1 MDQLLYEEFLLL
13 QLLLGCSFFGFVTSF
28 WGTLQ
33 KRSNLVRWGLLAL
46 LAASLSGIPLY
57 FHGSEILSLMKQ
69 LNYGEA
75 SIETY
80 KADYYTTLIISLFLG
95 VTSIMSLIMQRA
107 LNRIPRLF
115 LYPVLFYALLVIVYL
130 GWRSYFSF

>member
-1 MDQLLYEEFLLL
+1 MDELLYEEFLLI
-13 QLLLGCSFFGFVTSF
+13 QLLLGCSFFGLTTSI
-28 WGTLQ
+28 WGILKQ
-33 KRSNLVRWGLLAL
+33 HANLVRLGLLSM
-46 LAASLSGIPLY
+46 LAASLSGIPMY
-57 FHGSEILSLMKQ
+57 YQGAEILSLMKQ
-69 LNYGEA
+69 FNYREA

-107 LNRIPRLF
+107 LKRIPRLF
-115 LYPVLFYALLVIVYL
+115 LYPVLFYALLVVVYL